1 MAITP
6 SPLDEIRRDVLTTF
20 GFPDTAVPTL
30 TMPPAT
36 PMSATSPKVYLDTN
50 HWISFAK
57 ARVGHADGVRHR
69 ECYESLLNA
78 TVSGQVCIVLSSA
91 NYMELQLAVKGAR
104 QRTDLADVM
113 SELARFHAIRPRSQL
128 LEAQVMQRL
137 HDTIGRPTF
146 PSRPEP
152 FGLGFAWIFNGRSD
166 RLGLDAPP
174 QALQVLFN
182 EENGANTL
190 LMLAQAQ
197 EMLEYMILRGSADGD
212 PSDVPVLDLDPIRAA
227 EIDRVQNFRNLEQKL
242 AEDPKLVA
250 RLDDILIA
258 RELYLEI
265 GPELGR
271 LLYGAGLSID
281 SFFYMGKDWLS
292 DFVEGLPTIAVQL
305 AVRDQNIRGASRPW
319 KVNDQRDV
327 DHLGVAVPYCD
338 FTVTDKAAAN
348 AIRRA
353 GLDQQ
358 FGHIVLDDL
367 SSLVDLI
374 RAI

>member
-6 SPLDEIRRDVLTTF
+6 SPLDRIRRDVLTAF

-30 TMPPAT
+30 AMPPAT
-36 PMSATSPKVYLDTN
+36 PMTTTTTKVYLDTN
-50 HWISFAK
+50 HWISLAK
-57 ARVGHADGVRHR
+57 ARVGHADGERHR
-69 ECYESLLNA
+69 ECYEALLDV
-78 TVSGQVCIVLSSA
+78 TVSGELCVVLSSA

-104 QRTDLADVM
+104 QRTDLADIM
-113 SELARFHAIRPRSQL
+113 SELTRFHAIRPRSEL

-137 HDTIGRPTF
+137 HDTIGRPAF

-152 FGLGFAWIFNGRSD
+152 FGLGFAWIFNGRTG
-166 RLGLDAPP
+166 RLGLEAPP

-182 EENGANTL
+182 EANGSNTL

-197 EMLEYMILRGSADGD
+197 EMLEYMILRGSAAGD
-212 PSDVPVLDLDPIRAA
+212 PADMPVLDLDPIRAV
-227 EIDRVQNFRNLEQKL
+227 EIDRVQSFRNLELQL
-242 AEDPKLVA
+242 AEDPRLVA

-258 RELYLEI
+258 RELYWEI

-271 LLYGAGLSID
+271 LLYGAGLSVD
-281 SFFYMGKDWLS
+281 SFFYKGKDWLT

-305 AVRDQNIRGASRPW
+305 AVREQNLRGASRPW
-319 KVNDQRDV
+319 KVNDQRDI

-338 FTVTDKAAAN
+338 VTVTDKAAAN

-358 FGHIVLDDL
+358 FGHTVLDDL
-367 SSLVDLI
+367 SSLLTLI
-374 RAI
+374 QAM

>member
-6 SPLDEIRRDVLTTF
+6 SPLDRIRRDALTTF
-20 GFPDTAVPTL
+20 GFPDTSVPTL

-36 PMSATSPKVYLDTN
+36 PMSTTSPKVYLDTN
-50 HWISFAK
+50 HWISLAK

-69 ECYESLLNA
+69 ECYEALLNA
-78 TVSGQVCIVLSSA
+78 TVARRVCVVLSSA
-91 NYMELQLAVKGAR
+91 NYMELQLAVRGAR
-104 QRTDLADVM
+104 QRTDLADVL
-113 SELARFHAIRPRSQL
+113 SELTRFRAIRPRSEL

-137 HDTIGRPTF
+137 HDMTGRPVF
-146 PSRPEP
+146 PIRPEP
-152 FGLGFAWIFNGRSD
+152 FGVGFAWIFNGRTG

-174 QALQVLFN
+174 EALQVLFN
-182 EENGANTL
+182 EANGANTL
-190 LMLAQAQ
+190 LMIAQAQ

-212 PSDVPVLDLDPIRAA
+212 PPEMPVLDLDPIRAV
-227 EIDRVQNFRNLEQKL
+227 EVDRVQNVRQLEQQL
-242 AEDPKLVA
+242 AEDPRLVA

-258 RELYLEI
+258 RELYWEI

-281 SFFYMGKDWLS
+281 SFFYKGKDWLT

-305 AVRDQNIRGASRPW
+305 AVRDQNLRGASRPW
-319 KVNDQRDV
+319 KVNDQRDI

-338 FTVTDKAAAN
+338 ITVTDKAAAN

-358 FGHIVLDDL
+358 FGHIVLDDI
-367 SSLVDLI
+367 SSLLTLI
-374 RAI
+374 QAM